1 MAHPQP
7 VKLPRWLRWFL
18 DKAPDWLKPDLTTE
32 PRPTDPVLSRYVR
45 SFMWSRIFIGL
56 LAIAL
61 PFWLVLADWG
71 LFDGDLAPRNSLSA
85 YYWSDAREWFVGTLC
100 AIGVFLLTY
109 KLTETSL
116 DNTLSMIAAVFV
128 LLVVFFPTGST
139 LPDNAIQERFGEDWV
154 TGFHVF
160 AAGVFIGSLALISLC
175 YGVREAARTQD
186 GIAPPSVWKW
196 FHWGCAIVIV
206 LAIAAIGLHEFTEKG
221 PRTTALWMEAL
232 AVVAFG
238 ASWLTKGF
246 DYKYLF
252 QDE

>member
-1 MAHPQP
+1 MADPQP

-18 DKAPDWLKPDLTTE
+18 DKAPNWLKPDLTTE
-32 PRPTDPVLSRYVR
+32 PRPDDPVLSRYVR

-61 PFWLVLADWG
+61 PFLLVLLDWAF
-71 LFDGDLAPRNSLSA
+71 FDGDPAPRDSLSA
-85 YYWSDAREWFVGTLC
+85 YFWSDAREWFVGVLC

-116 DNTLSMIAAVFV
+116 DNTLSIVAAVFV
-128 LLVVFFPTGST
+128 LLVVFFPTGSA
-139 LPDNAIQERFGEDWV
+139 LPDNAIQEKLGEDWV
-154 TGFHVF
+154 TGFHAF

-186 GIAPPSVWKW
+186 GIAPPSFWKW
-196 FHWGCAIVIV
+196 FHWGCAIVIAA
-206 LAIAAIGLHEFTEKG
+206 AIAAIGLDWMTGWG
-221 PRTTALWMEAL
+221 PRTTVLWMEAL

-252 QDE
+252 QHK